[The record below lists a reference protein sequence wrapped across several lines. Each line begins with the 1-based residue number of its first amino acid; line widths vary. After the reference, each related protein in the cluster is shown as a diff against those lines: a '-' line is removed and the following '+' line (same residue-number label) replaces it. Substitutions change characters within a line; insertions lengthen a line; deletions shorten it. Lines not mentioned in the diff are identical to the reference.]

1 MIFLYER
8 ILRAD
13 PDRHAIRRD
22 ALAACLKFGRYSD
35 AMTHAEALLKAF
47 PTEASLWQQLG
58 AAQAGL
64 NRLPEAK
71 ASYERAL
78 TFEPGEILGYQRLAQ
93 LVWRNMHDPIAA
105 RGVLERMVKALPQD
119 ADSHLIRARFEVFQA
134 DEPGANRGDLKLAAN
149 HLHRVLELDPEHAE
163 AAMLLADLYQRE
175 RNIPAAHGLFETP
188 WRLYPA
194 ISGW

>member
-1 MIFLYER
+1 M
-8 ILRAD
+8 
-13 PDRHAIRRD
+13 
-22 ALAACLKFGRYSD
+22 
-35 AMTHAEALLKAF
+35 
-47 PTEASLWQQLG
+47 
-58 AAQAGL
+58 

-119 ADSHLIRARFEVFQA
+119 ADSRLIHRFEVFQA

-163 AAMLLADLYQRE
+163 AAMLLADLYRATA
-175 RNIPAAHGLFETP
+175 RTFRPRMACFEMP
-188 WRLYPA
+188 WHRLRA